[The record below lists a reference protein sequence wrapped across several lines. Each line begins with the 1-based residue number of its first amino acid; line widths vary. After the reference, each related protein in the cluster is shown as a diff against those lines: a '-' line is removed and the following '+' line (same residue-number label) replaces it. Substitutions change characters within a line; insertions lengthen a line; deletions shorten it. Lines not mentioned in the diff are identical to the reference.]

1 MLLRGARTS
10 ARLNTDYR
18 VHTCHFIGVMFMFN
32 LVICTVSLV
41 PQEKR
46 GSVVFEW
53 RDLRPPRAVFVIGLG
68 SFKLTLTSAQ
78 QPSNLRVASG
88 EQSVQLFLQQWWAR
102 ACRGVLYHIYS
113 CSFDALVCGQLV
125 EHHRC

>member
-18 VHTCHFIGVMFMFN
+18 VHVSLYWGHMFMFN

-53 RDLRPPRAVFVIGLG
+53 RALRPPRAVFVIGLV